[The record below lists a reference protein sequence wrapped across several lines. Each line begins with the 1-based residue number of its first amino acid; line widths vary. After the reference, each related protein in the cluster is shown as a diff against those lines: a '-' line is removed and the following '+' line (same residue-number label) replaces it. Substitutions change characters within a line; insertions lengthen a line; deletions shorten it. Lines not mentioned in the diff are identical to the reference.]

1 MIGMMG
7 GEVGMVVVG
16 IPPSQGQIKAGKV
29 RALAVLSEE
38 RLPAFPNIP
47 TAKEAGIDNFEVTT
61 WYGILAPAGTPREI
75 VTRLNGELVKIIA
88 MPDTKEKMQNAGFEP
103 LSSTPEKF
111 AEFIK
116 TEIVRWGKVI
126 KDANISIE

>member
-1 MIGMMG
+1 M
-7 GEVGMVVVG
+7 
-16 IPPSQGQIKAGKV
+16 
-29 RALAVLSEE
+29 
-38 RLPAFPNIP
+38 
-47 TAKEAGIDNFEVTT
+47 TT